1 MVIVGH
7 IFYTVW
13 IVTGIIIAL
22 DCRIA
27 RACGATIVHRPEEAS
42 EADIGTRA
50 GLFEV
55 KKIGDEFF
63 AFIVDCEDPKACTI
77 LLR

>member
-1 MVIVGH
+1 MSGSEYYQV
-7 IFYTVW
+7 FS
-13 IVTGIIIAL
+13 
-22 DCRIA
+22 RIA
-27 RACGATIVHRPEEAS
+27 RACGATIVHRPEEALES
-42 EADIGTRA
+42 DIGTKA

-63 AFIVDCEDPKACTI
+63 SFIVDCEDPKACSI

>member
-1 MVIVGH
+1 M
-7 IFYTVW
+7 
-13 IVTGIIIAL
+13 
-22 DCRIA
+22 
-27 RACGATIVHRPEEAS
+27 HRPEEAS
-42 EADIGTRA
+42 EADIGTKA

-63 AFIVDCEDPKACTI
+63 AFVVDCEDPKACTI